1 MDKDM
6 RIESLKER
14 FLSIVESQVNGNIAN
29 VDAKELGE
37 VVDCAKDCAE
47 ICKLCYEAEY
57 YKSIV
62 EAMKK
67 TDDPE
72 HYMKKYLPNME
83 DAKYYTSM
91 RNYPMDDKHYPMYAN
106 MRNMDMDQGKMY
118 YTEPNMYASRYY
130 DVGGNGGNAGNS
142 AGNGRSYISRRGYME
157 AKNNHMDEETKTK
170 EMEKYITDLSY
181 DIADMVNNM
190 KEPDKQMLKQKL
202 ISISNTI
209 K

>member
-14 FLSIVESQVNGNIAN
+14 FLSLVEGQVNGNIVN

-57 YKSIV
+57 YKTVV

-67 TDDPE
+67 TTEPE
-72 HYMKKYLPNME
+72 HYIQKYLPNME
-83 DAKYYTSM
+83 DPKYYTSM
-91 RNYPMDDKHYPMYAN
+91 RNYPMDDGHYPMYAN
-106 MRNMDMDQGKMY
+106 MRNMDMNQGKMY
-118 YTEPNMYASRYY
+118 YTEPSMENHT
-130 DVGGNGGNAGNS
+130 
-142 AGNGRSYISRRGYME
+142 GNGRSYISRRGYME
-157 AKNNHMDEETKTK
+157 AKNKHMDEETKTK
-170 EMEKYITDLSY
+170 EMEKYIADLSY

-202 ISISNTI
+202 VSISNTI